1 MTIDNIRDLLA
12 RFYEGLTTPAETGA
26 LKDFFRN
33 THDIPDDLKADA
45 AVFRTIDA
53 REETEIAVPEDL
65 KAKIIASTVGSRR
78 RTFSWRPAVGIAAS
92 LAVIIA
98 LSIALIR
105 PSQTSENQ
113 YLAARTTGYTH
124 EVVDSAEVVAVTN
137 RMLTM
142 LDRSLSKADRG
153 ARYAGKAIAVI
164 SNPMTVRFK
173 D

>member
-1 MTIDNIRDLLA
+1 MTIDKIRNLLA
-12 RFYEGLTTPAETGA
+12 RFYEGLTTPAETEA

-65 KAKIIASTVGSRR
+65 KAKIIASTVGSCR
-78 RTFSWRPAVGIAAS
+78 RTFSWRAAVGIAAS

-113 YLAARTTGYTH
+113 YLAARTTSYTH

-137 RMLTM
+137 RMLAM
-142 LDRSLSKADRG
+142 LDHSLSKADRG
-153 ARYAGKAIAVI
+153 AKYAGKAIAVI